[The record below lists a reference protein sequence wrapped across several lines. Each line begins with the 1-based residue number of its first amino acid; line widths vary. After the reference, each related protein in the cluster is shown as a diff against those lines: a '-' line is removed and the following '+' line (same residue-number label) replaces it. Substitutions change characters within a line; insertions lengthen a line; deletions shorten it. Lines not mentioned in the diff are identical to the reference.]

1 MRLSAVQSKTLG
13 KVLVYGEL
21 LATRLKHCACSPCHV
36 IVGWY
41 DHMAEIFR
49 VLRICS
55 WNLC

>member
-21 LATRLKHCACSPCHV
+21 LATRLKQCACSPCHV

-41 DHMAEIFR
+41 DHIAEI
-49 VLRICS
+49 ICS